1 MNKNEPYSGTQSVLR
16 ATTMLEAFT
25 DEKPA
30 WHVSEL
36 AEAIGL
42 NRTTAYRLLTALE
55 SVEYVVRDPATDTYR
70 LGSGLIVLGG
80 RAQRAN
86 SVRAI
91 SRPELEKLASLT
103 GDTATLEL
111 LTGREVVIIEE
122 IPGEYLTSGKQEI
135 GTRWPAHTTS
145 TGKAIL
151 AHSSAEAIATFLAEP
166 LPPLTDLTITD
177 AALFARC
184 LEDVRKK
191 GYAVV
196 SGELELGYV
205 AVGAPV
211 FDVKGNVAAAVS
223 IGGPDVRLTTRRT
236 TDIGTL
242 VQEAAQQISH
252 QLGYRE
258 QESKGD

>member
-16 ATTMLEAFT
+16 AVTMLEAFT

-30 WHVSEL
+30 WHAGEL
-36 AEAIGL
+36 AEATGL

-55 SVEYVVRDPATDTYR
+55 SAEYVVRDPATDIYR

-86 SVRAI
+86 SVRAV
-91 SRPELEKLASLT
+91 SRSELEKLASLT
-103 GDTATLEL
+103 GDTATLEVL
-111 LTGREVVIIEE
+111 VGREVVIIEE

-151 AHSSAEAIATFLAEP
+151 AHSSAEAIAAFLAVP
-166 LPPLTDLTITD
+166 LPPLTDRTITD
-177 AALFARC
+177 AAQFARC
-184 LEDVRKK
+184 LEEVCKK
-191 GYAVV
+191 GYAAVN
-196 SGELELGYV
+196 GELELGYV

-211 FDVKGNVAAAVS
+211 FDVQSNVPAAIS
-223 IGGPDVRLTTRRT
+223 IGGPNVRLTAQR
-236 TDIGTL
+236 IGEIGPL
-242 VQEAAQQISH
+242 VREAAERISW
-252 QLGYRE
+252 QLGYR
-258 QESKGD
+258 G